1 MILGPITRTAL
12 VAAHPP
18 WPPWPQPSAVAP
30 DDVGHMAPRS
40 VVGVARLPDEPRLRL
55 TRLPASRRYGIAP
68 PLSRRI
74 LPDVKPIDVAAAPA
88 NLPILKGRRPRPW
101 SLPSGGKGAFTAEG
115 YYLGPGSVPLEVA
128 VATAPAKPA
137 ESDVRNLWKRRKGN
151 QPSPLLLV
159 VLWPASNLQ
168 RATVC
173 GVVGDDPAVYSDRD
187 PDQISRL
194 ADLALAE
201 PDHHTA
207 VRFLAAYL
215 PEEAGALRNVAL
227 FASHHLMGRV
237 RERSDWADLCQQG
250 TKLVGLR
257 REQLVQ
263 ALGFTIE
270 PKGQAAVLR
279 TAGQARALAVFLDET
294 DSPDLAAPRFN
305 GMTPVSWAIAS
316 AAADNIPYVVVTRG
330 PQIRIYTTRVG
341 AGSAGKGGTSAFVEI
356 SLPMLTTDDAGY
368 LPLLCTAT
376 SLAEGGLFETL
387 LSESQDFA
395 ADLGTRLRARVYD
408 SAVPRI
414 AQAFITRHAEA
425 GGGTDDRALAGLYE
439 RSLLVLFRLL
449 FVAYAEDRDLLPL
462 RANGLYR
469 QRSLK
474 HTARELADLAN
485 VHGWEAVPFDDNAT
499 DLWDNVRA
507 LWSAVDNGRKEWN
520 VPRYNGGM
528 FSSEVSVSHQG
539 AALAGIEL
547 TIAEFGPALL
557 GLLVDE
563 SDGAWGPVDFA
574 SLDVREFGTIY
585 EGLLESDL
593 ALAPCDLT
601 LGTDDTWVPASPR
614 DEVRV
619 AKGEVY
625 LHNKSGARKAS
636 GSYFTKPFAVNHL
649 LDQALEPALADHILR
664 LKQLVSTGDD
674 PAATEAFFDFRC
686 VDLSMGSGHFL
697 VAAVDRIERRLS
709 EFLAEHRVS
718 GVLNELARLA
728 AAADDNLKDAGLV
741 TDGIDT
747 NTLLR
752 RQIARRCIYG
762 VDLNPTSVE
771 LAKLALWIHTFVKG
785 LPLTSLNHGLIVGN
799 SLTGIGTLDE
809 ALDVLDPPDAASG
822 QLSLVRDAVEAALE
836 NAGSALARFAATSEA
851 TAAEVREA
859 RKAHQDAE
867 AAVQPAR
874 MLFDLAVA
882 ARIGEATVPVA
893 FDVDTLFAAARSGDA
908 AKIAADLAATHF
920 PVAFPEVFLRE
931 RPGFDCIIGNPPWE
945 KLHVEEHAF
954 WALRF
959 PGLRSMPVA
968 KMNAEI
974 KRLQIERADLVA
986 EYEAEVA
993 TSDAL
998 RRVLELGPYP
1008 DIGASHPDLYKA
1020 FAWRFWQL
1028 VRQQGCIGVVL
1039 PRAAMAAAG
1048 MTSWRLAI
1056 LDSGE
1061 FLEIGLLVNNKGW
1074 VFDDVHPQW
1083 TTALVSIRKTGMPG
1097 DKVAMHGP
1105 YHSFEAYQRGMR
1117 EPAVI
1122 IPTAGL
1128 REWTTGAS
1136 LPLIPNLAS
1145 AGVFMQL
1152 RAHPRFDRGSTWRLR
1167 PVQGD
1172 LNATTGKAHMLMEPQ
1187 STAGLWP
1194 VYKGGSFNTWQPDT
1208 GEVYA
1213 WANPA
1218 AVTNVL
1224 QAKRRSSVRKSNS
1237 VFFALGPTW
1246 AADKST
1252 LPCLHPRIA
1261 FRDVARATDN
1271 HTVICALIPPDVV
1284 VNHTAPYLLRLEGD
1298 EQDEAF
1304 VLGVMSSIPFDWY
1317 ARRVVE
1323 QHLTF
1328 DLLNAFPVPRPDRS
1342 SALWQ
1347 EVVTIAGRLAA
1358 VDHRYAG
1365 WANVVGVPVAS
1376 VSATDKPLLLARLDA
1391 AVALLYGLDREQTAI
1406 LYKTFHEGWDP
1417 HERLAAVLAAMD
1429 DLVRAKS

>member
-1 MILGPITRTAL
+1 M
-12 VAAHPP
+12 
-18 WPPWPQPSAVAP
+18 
-30 DDVGHMAPRS
+30 
-40 VVGVARLPDEPRLRL
+40 
-55 TRLPASRRYGIAP
+55 
-68 PLSRRI
+68 
-74 LPDVKPIDVAAAPA
+74 
-88 NLPILKGRRPRPW
+88 PILAGRKPRPW
-101 SLPSGGKGAFTAEG
+101 SIPTGGKGSFSPDG
-115 YYLGPGSVPLEVA
+115 YYLGAGSVPLEVA
-128 VATAPAKPA
+128 VATAPARPT

-159 VLWPASNLQ
+159 VIWPSANGQ

-207 VRFLAAYL
+207 VRFLSAYL
-215 PEEAGALRNVAL
+215 PEDGGALRNVGL
-227 FASHHLMGRV
+227 FASHHLTDRV
-237 RERSDWADLCQQG
+237 PQRPDWADLCRQG

-257 REQLVQ
+257 REQLVR

-270 PKGQAAVLR
+270 PKGQAAILR
-279 TAGQARALAVFLDET
+279 SDGQARGLAVFLDDT
-294 DSPDLAAPRFN
+294 DNPDLGAARFN
-305 GMTPVSWAIAS
+305 GMTPVSWTIAS
-316 AAADNIPYVVVTRG
+316 AAADNIPYVIVTRG
-330 PQIRIYTTRVG
+330 PQIRIYTTRAG
-341 AGSAGKGGTSAFVEI
+341 AGSAGKGGTSAFIEI
-356 SLPMLTTDDAGY
+356 SLPMLTAEDAGY
-368 LPLLCTAT
+368 LPLLYGAT
-376 SLAEGGLFETL
+376 SLAEGGPFETL
-387 LSESQDFA
+387 LADSQDFV
-395 ADLGTRLRARVYD
+395 ADLGTRLRSRVYD
-408 SAVPRI
+408 LAVPHI
-414 AQAFITRHAEA
+414 AQAFIMRHAAA
-425 GGGTDDRALAGLYE
+425 GGGTDDRTLSGLYE

-462 RANGLYR
+462 RTNGLYR

-474 HTARELADLAN
+474 HIARQLADLAN
-485 VHGWEAVPFDDNAT
+485 AHGWDEVPFDSNAT
-499 DLWDNVRA
+499 DLWDDVRA
-507 LWSAVDNGRKEWN
+507 LWSAINNGRKEWN

-528 FSSEVSVSHQG
+528 FSSDPTVSPQG
-539 AALAGIEL
+539 AALSGIEL
-547 TIAEFGPALL
+547 TNAEIGPALL

-563 SDGAWGPVDFA
+563 SDSGWGPVDFA

-601 LGTDDTWVPASPR
+601 LGKDDAWIPASPR

-619 AKGEVY
+619 AQGDVY

-649 LDQALEPALADHILR
+649 LDHALEPALAAHVQR
-664 LKQLVSTGDD
+664 LQQLVATGDD
-674 PAATEAFFDFRC
+674 PAATDAFFDFRC

-718 GVLNELARLA
+718 GVLDELARLA
-728 AAADDNLKDAGLV
+728 SAAADNLKDAGIV
-741 TDGIDT
+741 SEGIDT

-762 VDLNPTSVE
+762 VDLNATAVE
-771 LAKLALWIHTFVKG
+771 LAKLALWIHTFVRG
-785 LPLTSLNHGLIVGN
+785 LPLTSLNHGLILGN

-822 QLSLVRDAVEAALE
+822 QLSLVRDAVEDALE
-836 NAGSALARFAATSEA
+836 RARTALTKFATTSEA

-867 AAVQPAR
+867 VAVQPAR

-882 ARIGEATVPVA
+882 ARIGETSVPIA
-893 FDVDTLFAAARSGDA
+893 FDVDTLYAAARSGNA
-908 AKIAADLAATHF
+908 AQTASDLAATHF

-931 RPGFDCIIGNPPWE
+931 QPGFDCIIGNPPWE

-974 KRLQIERADLVA
+974 KRLRTERNDLVV
-986 EYEAEVA
+986 EYEAEVVA
-993 TSDAL
+993 SDAL
-998 RRVLELGPYP
+998 RRVLQLGPYP

-1039 PRAAMAAAG
+1039 PRAAMASAG

-1061 FLEIGLLVNNKGW
+1061 FMEIGLLVNNKGW

-1083 TTALVSIRKTGMPG
+1083 TTALVSVRKTGMPG
-1097 DKVAMHGP
+1097 DEIAMHGP
-1105 YHSFEAYQRGMR
+1105 YNSFEAYQAGMR
-1117 EPAVI
+1117 EPPVI

-1136 LPLIPNLAS
+1136 LPLIPSPAS
-1145 AGVFMQL
+1145 ADVFLQM
-1152 RAHPRFDRGSTWRLR
+1152 RAHPRFDSGSPWRLR

-1172 LNATTGKAHMLMEPQ
+1172 LNATTGKGHMLMDPK
-1187 STAGLWP
+1187 STVGLWP

-1213 WANPA
+1213 WAKPA

-1224 QAKRRSSVRKSNS
+1224 QAKRRSAVSKSNS
-1237 VFFALGPTW
+1237 VFFDLGAKW

-1284 VNHTAPYLLRLEGD
+1284 VNHTAPYLLRIEGD
-1298 EQDEAF
+1298 QRDEAF
-1304 VLGVMSSIPFDWY
+1304 VLGVMSSLPFDWY

-1328 DLLNAFPVPRPDRS
+1328 DLLNAFPLPRPNRS
-1342 SALWQ
+1342 SALRQ

-1358 VDHRYAG
+1358 VDHRYAA
-1365 WANVVGVPVAS
+1365 WASTVGVPVAS
-1376 VSATDKPLLLARLDA
+1376 VSASEKPLLLARLDA
-1391 AVALLYGLDREQTAI
+1391 AVALLYGLGRGQTAT
-1406 LYKTFHEGWDP
+1406 LYETFHEGWDH
-1417 HERLAAVLAAMD
+1417 HERLTAVLAAMD
-1429 DLVRAKS
+1429 DLTGSEL

>member
-1 MILGPITRTAL
+1 MPF
-12 VAAHPP
+12 
-18 WPPWPQPSAVAP
+18 
-30 DDVGHMAPRS
+30 
-40 VVGVARLPDEPRLRL
+40 L
-55 TRLPASRRYGIAP
+55 T
-68 PLSRRI
+68 
-74 LPDVKPIDVAAAPA
+74 
-88 NLPILKGRRPRPW
+88 GRKPRPW
-101 SLPSGGKGAFTAEG
+101 SLPTGGKGAFYPEG

-128 VATAPAKPA
+128 VATASARPT

-159 VLWPASNLQ
+159 VLWPSPTGQ

-207 VRFLAAYL
+207 VRFLSAYL
-215 PEEAGALRNVAL
+215 PEEVGSLRNVGL
-227 FASHHLMGRV
+227 FATHHLTGRV
-237 RERSDWADLCQQG
+237 RQRPDWAHLCQEG
-250 TKLVGLR
+250 ANLAGLR

-270 PKGQAAVLR
+270 PKGQAAILR
-279 TAGQARALAVFLDET
+279 SAGHARALAVFLDDT
-294 DSPDLAAPRFN
+294 DNPDLGAARFN

-330 PQIRIYTTRVG
+330 PQIRIYTTRAG

-356 SLPMLTTDDAGY
+356 SLPMLTADDAGY
-368 LPLLCTAT
+368 LPLLCGAT
-376 SLAEGGLFETL
+376 SLAEGGSFETL

-408 SAVPRI
+408 SAVPYI
-414 AQAFITRHAEA
+414 AQAFIAQHAAA
-425 GGGTDDRALAGLYE
+425 GGATDEKALSGLYE

-462 RANGLYR
+462 RTNGLYR

-474 HTARELADLAN
+474 HIARNLAELAN
-485 VHGWEAVPFDDNAT
+485 TYGWDGVPFDKNAT
-499 DLWDNVRA
+499 DLWDDIRA
-507 LWSAVDNGRKEWN
+507 LWSAINNGRTEWN

-528 FSSEVSVSHQG
+528 FSSDPVVSPQG
-539 AALAGIEL
+539 SALSGVEL
-547 TIAEFGPALL
+547 TNAEIGPALL
-557 GLLVDE
+557 GLLVDQ
-563 SDGAWGPVDFA
+563 SDDTWGPVDFA

-593 ALAPCDLT
+593 ALAPVDLT
-601 LGTDDTWVPASPR
+601 LGKDDAWVPALPK

-619 AKGEVY
+619 AAGDVY
-625 LHNKSGARKAS
+625 LHNKSGARKAT

-649 LDQALEPALADHILR
+649 LDHALEPALAAHVQR
-664 LKQLVSTGDD
+664 LEQLVDAGDD
-674 PAATEAFFDFRC
+674 PGATDAFFDFRC
-686 VDLSMGSGHFL
+686 VDLAMGSGHFL

-718 GVLNELARLA
+718 GVLDELARLA
-728 AAADDNLKDAGLV
+728 SAAAENLKDAGIV
-741 TDGIDT
+741 SEGIDT

-762 VDLNPTSVE
+762 VDLNSTAVE
-771 LAKLALWIHTFVKG
+771 LAKLALWIHTFVMG

-809 ALDVLDPPDAASG
+809 ALDLLDPPGSTPA
-822 QLSLVRDAVEAALE
+822 QVSLVRNAVEATLDKART
-836 NAGSALARFAATSEA
+836 ALAKFAATSEA

-882 ARIGEATVPVA
+882 ARIGEADVRIA
-893 FDVDTLFAAARSGDA
+893 WDVDTLFAAARSSGA
-908 AKIAADLAATHF
+908 SQIAADLAATHF

-931 RPGFDCIIGNPPWE
+931 RPGFDCILGNPPWE
-945 KLHVEEHAF
+945 KLHVEEHAY

-974 KRLQIERADLVA
+974 KRLRAERPDLVA
-986 EYEAEVA
+986 EYDAEVA
-993 TSDAL
+993 ASDEL
-998 RRVLELGPYP
+998 RRVLQLGPYP

-1028 VRQQGCIGVVL
+1028 VRRQGCIGVVL
-1039 PRAAMAAAG
+1039 PRAAMASAG
-1048 MTSWRLAI
+1048 MTSWRLAV
-1056 LDSGE
+1056 LDSGD
-1061 FLEIGLLVNNKGW
+1061 FLEIGILVNNKGW

-1083 TTALVSIRKTGMPG
+1083 TTTLVSVRKTGVPG
-1097 DKVAMHGP
+1097 VEIAMHGP
-1105 YHSFEAYQRGMR
+1105 YNSFAAYAAGIREA
-1117 EPAVI
+1117 PVV

-1128 REWTTGAS
+1128 KQWTTGAS
-1136 LPLIPNLAS
+1136 LPLIPGPAAAS
-1145 AGVFMQL
+1145 VFLQM
-1152 RAHPRFDRGSTWRLR
+1152 REHPRFDSGESWHLR

-1172 LNATTGKAHMLMEPQ
+1172 LNATTGKGHMILAPK
-1187 STAGLWP
+1187 STDGLWP
-1194 VYKGGSFNTWQPDT
+1194 VYKGGSFYTWQPET

-1213 WANPA
+1213 WAEPA

-1224 QAKRRSSVRKSNS
+1224 QAKRRSAASKSNS
-1237 VFFALGPTW
+1237 VFFALGAKW

-1261 FRDVARATDN
+1261 FRDVARATDS

-1284 VNHTAPYLLRLEGD
+1284 VNHTAPYLLRIDGD

-1304 VLGVMSSIPFDWY
+1304 VLGVMSSLPFDWY

-1328 DLLNAFPVPRPDRS
+1328 DLLNAFPVPSPDRS

-1358 VDHRYAG
+1358 VDHRYAD
-1365 WANVVGVPVAS
+1365 WAGTVDVPVAS
-1376 VSATDKPLLLARLDA
+1376 VTASDQPLLLARLDA
-1391 AVALLYGLDREQTAI
+1391 AVALLYGLDQEQTTI
-1406 LYKTFHEGWDP
+1406 LYETFHEGWDH
-1417 HERLAAVLAAMD
+1417 HERLAAVLAAMN
-1429 DLVRAKS
+1429 DLTGVES